1 MLQQAENTI
10 KIEGILSE
18 IDLKYNNF
26 VKDGKS
32 TDCIGGTIKVLVEED
47 GYDPREITA
56 HLFSTKYTKKTGT
69 LNPAYTSIEQVMTT
83 FKSIAATSKEEADR
97 VRFTGSLK
105 MNEFYAA
112 DGRLVSQPRVTTSFV
127 NKVTKDFS
135 PKADFVMTFMVS
147 DIHRV
152 TDAEGIEVEPAKLE
166 VVVALPQYGGVVD
179 VCKFYATKPDAI
191 EGIESTWEPGYTYRA
206 AGHLN
211 FTSTTQVVKEEF
223 GFGEAVEKVKTV
235 RVNEFVITSGS
246 TTALDDEFAFSIE
259 DVKAAM
265 AERKARLEASKDK
278 ASTKSAPAQTTS
290 KGKLDLGF

>member
-1 MLQQAENTI
+1 MLKQAENTI

-26 VKDGKS
+26 VKNGQS
-32 TDCIGGTIKVLVEED
+32 TDCIGGTIKVLVEEN
-47 GYDPREITA
+47 GYDPREIPVY
-56 HLFSTKYTKKTGT
+56 LFSTKYTKAGS
-69 LNPAYTSIEQVMTT
+69 LNPAYTSIESVMTT

-97 VRFTGSLK
+97 VRFTGSLR
-105 MNEFYAA
+105 MNEYYAA
-112 DGRLVSQPRVTTSFV
+112 DGRLVSQPRVNTSFV
-127 NKVTKDFS
+127 NKVAKDFS

-152 TDAEGIEVEPAKLE
+152 TDSEGIEVDPAKLE

-179 VCKFYATKPDAI
+179 VCKFYATNPDAI

-223 GFGEAVEKVKTV
+223 GFGEAVEKVKTI